1 MKNWSRLMIAGVVL
15 AASGAANAQ
24 VSSTVTATSD
34 YDYRGITQTGLDPA
48 LQVSLDYAFGESGFA
63 IGAWGSNVDF
73 GPGTDSDLELDLY
86 LSYTKELENGFNW
99 NVGYVQYTYPSSDDK
114 IEYGEYSFG
123 LGFNNFSAKLWWSDD
138 FLNSGDSALYT
149 EVNYSQPLPA
159 EFALN
164 FHVGRS
170 SGPYWGPEDYTDW
183 SVGVSKTWSHFD
195 FALRYVDGSD
205 LKSANDLPGDYNTS
219 DSKVIFSVSTS
230 FPWGE

>member
-183 SVGVSKTWSHFD
+183 SVGVSKTW
-195 FALRYVDGSD
+195 
-205 LKSANDLPGDYNTS
+205 
-219 DSKVIFSVSTS
+219 
-230 FPWGE
+230 

>member
-99 NVGYVQYTYPSSDDK
+99 NVGYV
-114 IEYGEYSFG
+114 
-123 LGFNNFSAKLWWSDD
+123 
-138 FLNSGDSALYT
+138 
-149 EVNYSQPLPA
+149 
-159 EFALN
+159 
-164 FHVGRS
+164 
-170 SGPYWGPEDYTDW
+170 
-183 SVGVSKTWSHFD
+183 
-195 FALRYVDGSD
+195 
-205 LKSANDLPGDYNTS
+205 
-219 DSKVIFSVSTS
+219 
-230 FPWGE
+230 